1 MDKKHLVKKQLI
13 ELISFLNLNVM
24 ITERIDPSRSMR
36 RRRHAL
42 LPQYLMAHISSVVST
57 RSNMFVA
64 CRLLQSQ
71 EEFLSRKFLPVPSH
85 RSQMFEQYS
94 REGRSLSCA

>member
-24 ITERIDPSRSMR
+24 ITERIDLSRSMR

-42 LPQYLMAHISSVVST
+42 LPQNLMARISSVVST

-71 EEFLSRKFLPVPSH
+71 KEFLSHKFLPVPSH
-85 RSQMFEQYS
+85 RSRMIEQCS
-94 REGRSLSCA
+94 HEGRLPRCA